1 MDNQKCIL
9 KHHPNNFTFHNKMIA
24 ILTIFYEKVRDI
36 AKCITNNE
44 DIDIEQKITDVSN
57 VIREEY
63 YSYQHRDLESAQ
75 QTQENQAQDQAQDQD
90 LERALDPDHH
100 IITIRDED
108 ESSSQDELYFNP
120 ATISRGQH
128 EVHRCTFFE
137 LHKPASSLE
146 EANKSIDTLYNI
158 LDNEI
163 EAHETTAYRMKLLW
177 NQLYGTDQNV

>member
-1 MDNQKCIL
+1 
-9 KHHPNNFTFHNKMIA
+9 MIA

-75 QTQENQAQDQAQDQD
+75 QTQEDQHHQDQD

-120 ATISRGQH
+120 ATISSLRRQH
-128 EVHRCTFFE
+128 EVPRCTFFE

-163 EAHETTAYRMKLLW
+163 EAHEITAYRMKLLW
-177 NQLYGTDQNV
+177 NKLYGTDQNV